1 MAFKYRNTVQSNVG
15 KSQAELDAQE
25 AKEFEDVVQDDSPVT
40 EEDLKQIEKNKIKE
54 AKAAKDAEA
63 LVTVNLRLEPS
74 MEGDILCSLF
84 PKVRVQVNE
93 IPGNKEWYALTYQG
107 RNCFVRREFI
117 KTL

>member
-15 KSQAELDAQE
+15 KSQAELDAE
-25 AKEFEDVVQDDSPVT
+25 EKKYEDVVQDDSPVT

-84 PKVRVQVNE
+84 PKNRVQVNE
-93 IPGNKEWYALTYQG
+93 IPGNEEWLALTYQG
-107 RNCFVRREFI
+107 RNCFVRKEFI
-117 KTL
+117 KIL